1 VLQSAPNTGIAGGA
15 LVQSSVPW
23 SVGRGWF
30 NGPADFFDGHRR
42 GVNQRCRFDPSQ
54 FLFTRIPEP
63 RSVLVSL
70 IAMMSFW
77 SGDGHGRGA
86 HS

>member
-15 LVQSSVPW
+15 LVQSSAPW

-30 NGPADFFDGHRR
+30 NGPADFFDGQIDEVRISD
-42 GVNQRCRFDPSQ
+42 VVLNPSP

-63 RSVLVSL
+63 HSVLVAL
-70 IAMMSFW
+70 IAMMSF
-77 SGDGHGRGA
+77 
-86 HS
+86 